1 MTTRQTDDPGEP
13 AREPSVSTAPPA
25 APRRWWSS
33 VPHHLGRARTSTV
46 VLALLFVGLYVLWL
60 YVRPPDVPTAPA
72 TDGTTVQTPA
82 ATAPAEPPA
91 TTGPTTTAPAPT
103 TSPTPDPT
111 SLPPAE
117 TGGEEPPA
125 ETTTPA
131 PTPAGEEPTTTQPPT
146 PAAPTTSAAPG
157 S

>member
-1 MTTRQTDDPGEP
+1 VTTPQAGGPDEP
-13 AREPSVSTAPPA
+13 TRARSVDA

-33 VPHHLGRARTSTV
+33 VPHHLGRARTSTL

-60 YVRPPDVPTAPA
+60 NVRPPDLPTAPA

-82 ATAPAEPPA
+82 TTAPAEPPA
-91 TTGPTTTAPAPT
+91 TTVPTTTAPAPT

-111 SLPPAE
+111 SLPPAG
-117 TGGEEPPA
+117 TGGEETPSG
-125 ETTTPA
+125 TTPA
-131 PTPAGEEPTTTQPPT
+131 PTPAGEEPTSAQPPT
-146 PAAPTTSAAPG
+146 PAVPTTSAAPG

>member
-1 MTTRQTDDPGEP
+1 MTPPETTGPGEP
-13 AREPSVSTAPPA
+13 AVHPAPPTA
-25 APRRWWSS
+25 RRRWWSS

-46 VLALLFVGLYVLWL
+46 VLALLFVGLYTL
-60 YVRPPDVPTAPA
+60 YLHLSSTRPDPGTAPV

-82 ATAPAEPPA
+82 TTAPAESPA

>member
-1 MTTRQTDDPGEP
+1 MTTPQTDGPG
-13 AREPSVSTAPPA
+13 EPSVSTAPPA

-60 YVRPPDVPTAPA
+60 YVRPPDLPTAPA
-72 TDGTTVQTPA
+72 TGGTT
-82 ATAPAEPPA
+82 APTSSAEPPP
-91 TTGPTTTAPAPT
+91 TTEPTTTAPSTTAPSPTSAVPTSSPSEETPSET
-103 TSPTPDPT
+103 TS
-111 SLPPAE
+111 
-117 TGGEEPPA
+117 
-125 ETTTPA
+125 PA

-146 PAAPTTSAAPG
+146 PAAPTTGAAPG